1 MITRFAT
8 DQDTAELVRVI
19 NLAYRVEDFFVNGN
33 RTSPDDIRRRIALP
47 DSGFIVLEDEDK
59 GVLAGAVWVDLHGTR
74 GHFGMLSVDPAYQGK
89 GLSRTL
95 ISAVEHHCRSHEC
108 TDLDIEVVNLR
119 HELPPF
125 YAKFGF
131 SPSGTTTFDDTEKLT
146 REVHLIVMTKPLSTS
161 AVHAG

>member
-8 DQDTAELVRVI
+8 DRDTAELVRVI

-33 RTSPDDIRRRIALP
+33 RTNPDDIRTRLAMP
-47 DSGFIVLEDEDK
+47 DSGFIVIDDEEK

-95 ISAVEHHCRSHEC
+95 INAVEDHCRSKGC
-108 TDLDIEVVNLR
+108 TDLDLEVVNLR
-119 HELPPF
+119 LELPPY

-131 SPSGTTTFDDTEKLT
+131 SPSGTTEFNDTKKLT
-146 REVHLIVMTKPLSTS
+146 REVHLIVMTKPLSTP
-161 AVHAG
+161 AMNAR